1 MQETYGKISSF
12 CNAILNIMRVSLIIL
27 YTLLLCSNAFA
38 QSIYFTNNNSG
49 KPIQYVK
56 VRCSNDSS
64 VFYSGEDGIV
74 LIPRS
79 WKKQVI
85 KVSAINYLSFE
96 ITPDRWTK
104 NRLEM
109 QLQTRNENVI
119 RTFHF
124 NSTRLQANIKTL
136 PFDIYQIQQP
146 SSLNPTNMADA
157 LERSGEVFVQRSQLG
172 GGSPVVRG
180 FEANRLLLVVDG
192 IRMNTAIFRA
202 GHLQNLLRI
211 DPNSVGMVEVVSGSG
226 SSIYGSDA
234 LGGVISINTQAAAKA
249 KDGKKKEFQS
259 GLTLRNSSGN
269 FQYFDQENLVN
280 VWMNAG
286 FKKWGVRT
294 SLTLGSF
301 GDLRQGAIKPNESW
315 GSNVYVSN
323 VNSQDISNSNPNPL
337 VQKRSG
343 YQQLDIQQRWVYDT
357 EKGFRHQLNFQYSMS
372 SNVNRYDRLSEQQY
386 NQKPVYAEWHYGP
399 EMRALAAYQI
409 DFFNLTKWFDT
420 GKIIASFQMN
430 NESRITRKFENPNQ
444 TARSEEVLSYNINGD
459 WAKNFGLFKFF
470 YGFEGYYNS
479 VKSEAFAENILT
491 REVSNAS
498 TRYPA
503 GGSSVSNAA
512 VYTSFQRDFLKK
524 ITITAGLRYTYNLL
538 KSDFGNQS
546 FYPFPFQTATQKN
559 AILCGQIGL
568 IYRPINRL
576 DIKLNLSQGFRA
588 ANVDDLS
595 KVFDSNPGMLVVPN
609 IDLKAERTETFDGS
623 LNWNKNGRFSLNA
636 GAFYTLLHDAIV
648 SAKSTFDGADSVMY
662 DGTLSEV
669 RTNINA
675 QQAYIQGAN
684 IGLTWKVISN
694 YSIHTSMHITEGK
707 FRTDSSDQRLAHIP
721 PLYGKIAIERS
732 LNRKWS
738 GSIWMMFNAEKPL
751 KMYNVNGEDNL
762 QYATPS
768 GTPAWQT
775 FNVQISWN
783 PKKTMLLSAACE
795 NILDT
800 QYRVFSSGISAPGRL
815 IRLTLKANF

>member
-1 MQETYGKISSF
+1 V
-12 CNAILNIMRVSLIIL
+12 RVSLIIL
-27 YTLLLCSNAFA
+27 FPLLLCSNAFA
-38 QSIYFTNNNSG
+38 QSIYFTDNNSG
-49 KPIQYVK
+49 KPLQYVK
-56 VRCSNDSS
+56 VTCRNDSS

-85 KVSAINYLSFE
+85 KVSAFNYLSFE

-109 QLQTRNENVI
+109 QLQTRNDNVI

-211 DPNSVGMVEVVSGSG
+211 DPNSVEMVEVVSGSG

-249 KDGKKKEFQS
+249 NAGKKKEFQS
-259 GLTLRNSSGN
+259 GFTLRNSSGN

-294 SLTLGSF
+294 SITLGSF
-301 GDLRQGAIKPNESW
+301 GDLRQGSIEPIDSW
-315 GSNVYVSN
+315 SSNIYVSN
-323 VNSQDISNSNPNPL
+323 INSQDISNSNPNPL

-343 YQQLDIQQRWVYDT
+343 YQQLDVQQRWLYDT

-372 SNVNRYDRLSEQQY
+372 SNVNRYDRLSEMQDK
-386 NQKPVYAEWHYGP
+386 QKPVYAEWYYGP
-399 EMRALAAYQI
+399 EMRALAAYQL
-409 DFFNLTKWFDT
+409 DFFNETKWFDT

-430 NESRITRKFENPNQ
+430 NESRITRKFDNPNQ
-444 TARSEEVLSYNINGD
+444 TTRSEEVLSYNLNGD
-459 WAKNFGLFKFF
+459 WANNFGLFKFF

-491 REVSNAS
+491 GEISNAS

-559 AILCGQIGL
+559 AILSGQIGL

-623 LNWNKNGRFSLNA
+623 VNWNKDGRFSFTM
-636 GAFYTLLHDAIV
+636 GAFYTKLQHAIV
-648 SAKSTFDGADSVMY
+648 LGKSTFNGADSVIY
-662 DGTLSEV
+662 EGTLSEV

-684 IGLTWKVISN
+684 IGITWKVISN
-694 YSIHTSMHITEGK
+694 YSIHASMHFTDGK
-707 FRTDSSDQRLAHIP
+707 FKTDSSDQRLAHIP
-721 PLYGKIAIERS
+721 PLYGKIAIDRM

-751 KMYNVNGEDNL
+751 NMYNVNGEDNL
-762 QYATPS
+762 QYATPN

-795 NILDT
+795 NILDS

>member
-1 MQETYGKISSF
+1 
-12 CNAILNIMRVSLIIL
+12 MRVYLIIL
-27 YTLLLCSNAFA
+27 INIILCSNAIA
-38 QSIYFTNNNSG
+38 QSIYFTDNNTG
-49 KPIQYVK
+49 KPVSYVK
-56 VRCSNDSS
+56 VTCSKDSS

-85 KVSAINYLSFE
+85 KVSSFNYLSFD
-96 ITPDRWTK
+96 IAPDLWTK

-109 QLQTRNENVI
+109 QLQTRNDNI
-119 RTFHF
+119 ISTFHYT
-124 NSTRLQANIKTL
+124 STRLQADVNSL
-136 PFDIYQIQQP
+136 PFDIYQLQKP
-146 SSLNPTNMADA
+146 SVLNPSNMADA

-172 GGSPVVRG
+172 GGSAVIRG

-234 LGGVISINTQAAAKA
+234 LGGVISINTQAATKA
-249 KDGKKKEFQS
+249 TAGKINEFHS
-259 GLTLRNSSGN
+259 GFTLRNSSGN

-294 SLTLGSF
+294 SFTLGSF
-301 GDLRQGAIKPNESW
+301 GDLRQGSIKQSEYW
-315 GSNVYVSN
+315 GSNIYVSN
-323 VNSQDISNSNPNPL
+323 VNSQDNKNSNPNPL

-343 YQQLDIQQRWVYDT
+343 YQQLDVQQRWLYDT
-357 EKGFRHQLNFQYSMS
+357 EKGIRHQLNFQYSLS
-372 SNVNRYDRLSEQQY
+372 SNVNRYDRLSELQAT
-386 NQKPVYAEWHYGP
+386 QKPVYAEWHYGP
-399 EMRALAAYQI
+399 EMRALASYQI
-409 DFFNLTKWFDT
+409 DFFNSTKWFDT
-420 GKIIASFQMN
+420 GKIIAGFQMN
-430 NESRITRKFENPNQ
+430 KESRISRKFENPNQ
-444 TARSEEVLSYNINGD
+444 TTRSEEVLSYNLNGD
-459 WAKNFGLFKFF
+459 WAKNFGPIKLF
-470 YGFEGYYNS
+470 YGFEGYYNT

-491 REVSNAS
+491 GELSNAS

-524 ITITAGLRYTYNLL
+524 ITITGGLRYTYNVL
-538 KSDFGNQS
+538 KSDFGNQP
-546 FYPFPFQTATQKN
+546 FYPFPFQTAIQKN

-576 DIKLNLSQGFRA
+576 DIKANLSQGFRA
-588 ANVDDLS
+588 ANVDDMS

-609 IDLKAERTETFDGS
+609 IELKAERTETFDAS
-623 LNWNKNGRFSLNA
+623 ISWNKNGRFSFNI
-636 GAFYTLLHDAIV
+636 GSFYTQLHDAIV
-648 SAKSTFDGADSVMY
+648 TGKSTFNGADSVMY
-662 DGTLSEV
+662 DGTLSAV

-675 QQAYIQGAN
+675 QQAYIQGAH
-684 IGLTWKVISN
+684 IGFSWKVISN
-694 YSIHTSMHITEGK
+694 YSFNATMHFTEGK
-707 FRTDSSDQRLAHIP
+707 FRTDSSDQPLDHIP
-721 PLYGKIAIERS
+721 PLFGKIAIDRM

-751 KMYNVNGEDNL
+751 NMYNVNGEDNL
-762 QYATPS
+762 QYATPN

-783 PKKTMLLSAACE
+783 PRKAMQLSAACE

-815 IRLTLKANF
+815 LRITLKANF

>member
-1 MQETYGKISSF
+1 
-12 CNAILNIMRVSLIIL
+12 MRASLIIL
-27 YTLLLCSNAFA
+27 INLFICFNAIA
-38 QSIYFTNNNSG
+38 QSIYFTDNNTG

-74 LIPRS
+74 LIPRA

-85 KVSAINYLSFE
+85 KISSFNYLSFD
-96 ITPDRWTK
+96 IAPDLWTK
-104 NRLEM
+104 NRLDM
-109 QLQTRNENVI
+109 QLQTRNDNII

-124 NSTRLQANIKTL
+124 TSTRLQADVNSL
-136 PFDIYQIQQP
+136 PFDIYQLQKP
-146 SSLNPTNMADA
+146 ASLNPSNMADA

-211 DPNSVGMVEVVSGSG
+211 DPNSVGLVEVVSGSG

-234 LGGVISINTQAAAKA
+234 LGGVISINTQAATKA
-249 KDGKKKEFQS
+249 SNLKNREFHS
-259 GLTLRNSSGN
+259 GFTLRNSSGN

-294 SLTLGSF
+294 SFTLGSF

-323 VNSQDISNSNPNPL
+323 VNSQDINNSNPNPL

-343 YQQLDIQQRWVYDT
+343 YQQLDIQQRWLYDT

-372 SNVNRYDRLSEQQY
+372 SNVNRYDRLSELQAS
-386 NQKPVYAEWHYGP
+386 QKPIYAEWYYGP
-399 EMRALAAYQI
+399 EMRALASYQL
-409 DFFNLTKWFDT
+409 DFFNATKWFDT

-430 NESRITRKFENPNQ
+430 NESRISRKFENPNQ
-444 TARSEEVLSYNINGD
+444 TTRSEEVLSYNLNGD
-459 WAKNFGLFKFF
+459 WAKNFGPMKLF
-470 YGFEGYYNS
+470 YGFEGYYNT
-479 VKSEAFAENILT
+479 VNSEAFAENILT
-491 REVSNAS
+491 GEFSNAS

-524 ITITAGLRYTYNLL
+524 ITITGGLRYTYNLL

-546 FYPFPFQTATQKN
+546 FYPFPFQTASQKN
-559 AILCGQIGL
+559 DILCGQIGL
-568 IYRPINRL
+568 VYRPINRL
-576 DIKLNLSQGFRA
+576 DIKANLSQGFRA
-588 ANVDDLS
+588 ANVDDMS
-595 KVFDSNPGMLVVPN
+595 KVFDSNPEMLVVPN
-609 IDLKAERTETFDGS
+609 IQLKAERTETFDGS
-623 LNWNKNGRFSLNA
+623 ISWNKNGRFSFNS
-636 GAFYTLLHDAIV
+636 GVFYTLLHDAIILG
-648 SAKSTFDGADSVMY
+648 KSTFNGADSVVY
-662 DGTLSEV
+662 DGTYSAV

-684 IGLTWKVISN
+684 IGITWKVISN

-751 KMYNVNGEDNL
+751 SMYNVNGEDNL
-762 QYATPS
+762 QYATPN

-815 IRLTLKANF
+815 IRLILKANF

>member
-1 MQETYGKISSF
+1 MQF
-12 CNAILNIMRVSLIIL
+12 LNIVRVSLIIL
-27 YTLLLCSNAFA
+27 FTLFLCSNAIA
-38 QSIYFTNNNSG
+38 QSIYFTDNNTG
-49 KPIQYVK
+49 KPLQYVK
-56 VRCSNDSS
+56 VTCSKDSS

-74 LIPRS
+74 LIPRH
-79 WKKQVI
+79 WKKQTI
-85 KVSAINYLSFE
+85 HVSSFNYMSFD

-104 NRLEM
+104 NRLEE
-109 QLQTRNENVI
+109 QLQTRNDNII
-119 RTFHF
+119 RTFHYT
-124 NSTRLQANIKTL
+124 STRLQADVNSL
-136 PFDIYQIQQP
+136 PFDIYQLQKP
-146 SSLNPTNMADA
+146 SVLNPSNMADA
-157 LERSGEVFVQRSQLG
+157 LERTGEVFVQRSQLG

-180 FEANRLLLVVDG
+180 FESNRLLLVVDG

-234 LGGVISINTQAAAKA
+234 LGGVISINTQAASKVTNL
-249 KDGKKKEFQS
+249 KNHEFHS
-259 GLTLRNSSGN
+259 GFVIRNSSGN

-294 SLTLGSF
+294 SITLGSF
-301 GDLRQGAIKPNESW
+301 GDLRQGSIKPIDSW
-315 GSNVYVSN
+315 SSNIYVSN
-323 VNSQDISNSNPNPL
+323 INSQDISNSNPNPL

-343 YQQLDIQQRWVYDT
+343 YQQLDIQQRWLYDT

-372 SNVNRYDRLSEQQY
+372 SNVNRYDRLSELQDT
-386 NQKPVYAEWHYGP
+386 QKPVYAEWYYGP
-399 EMRALAAYQI
+399 EMRALAAYQL
-409 DFFNLTKWFDT
+409 DFFNATKWFDT

-430 NESRITRKFENPNQ
+430 KESRITRKFENPNQ
-444 TARSEEVLSYNINGD
+444 TSRSEEVLSYNLNGD

-470 YGFEGYYNS
+470 YGFEGYYNT
-479 VKSEAFAENILT
+479 VKSEAFTENILT
-491 REVSNAS
+491 GELSSAS

-524 ITITAGLRYTYNLL
+524 ITLTAGLRYTYNEL
-538 KSDFGNQS
+538 KSDFENQS

-576 DIKLNLSQGFRA
+576 DIKVNLSQGFRA
-588 ANVDDLS
+588 ANVDDMS
-595 KVFDSNPGMLVVPN
+595 KVFDSNPGILVIPN
-609 IDLKAERTETFDGS
+609 IQLKAERTETFDVS
-623 LNWNKNGRFSLNA
+623 ISWNKNGRFSFNA
-636 GAFYTLLHDAIV
+636 GVFYTLLHDAIV
-648 SAKSTFDGADSVMY
+648 SGKSTLNGADSVIY
-662 DGTLSEV
+662 DGVISAV
-669 RTNINA
+669 RTNVNA

-684 IGLTWKVISN
+684 IGITWKVISN
-694 YSIHTSMHITEGK
+694 YSFNATMHYTEGK
-707 FRTDSSDQRLAHIP
+707 FRTDSSDQRLDHIP
-721 PLYGKIAIERS
+721 PLYGKIAIDRM

-738 GSIWMMFNAEKPL
+738 GSFWMMFNVEKPL
-751 KMYNVNGEDNL
+751 SMYNVNGEDNL
-762 QYATPS
+762 QYATPN

-783 PKKTMLLSAACE
+783 PKKTMQLSAACE
-795 NILDT
+795 NIVDT

-815 IRLTLKANF
+815 LRITLKANF

>member
-1 MQETYGKISSF
+1 
-12 CNAILNIMRVSLIIL
+12 MRVSLIIIFN
-27 YTLLLCSNAFA
+27 LLLCYNAIA
-38 QSIYFTNNNSG
+38 QSIYFTDNNTG
-49 KPIQYVK
+49 KPLSYVK
-56 VRCSNDSS
+56 VTCSKDSS

-85 KVSAINYLSFE
+85 KVSSFNYLSFD
-96 ITPDRWTK
+96 IAPDLWTK

-109 QLQTRNENVI
+109 QLQTRNDNI
-119 RTFHF
+119 ISTFHYT
-124 NSTRLQANIKTL
+124 STRLQADVNSL
-136 PFDIYQIQQP
+136 PFDIYQLQKP
-146 SSLNPTNMADA
+146 SVLNPSNMADA

-192 IRMNTAIFRA
+192 VRMNTAIFRA
-202 GHLQNLLRI
+202 GHLQNLMRI

-234 LGGVISINTQAAAKA
+234 LGGVISINTQAATKA
-249 KDGKKKEFQS
+249 NAGKKNEFHS
-259 GLTLRNSSGN
+259 GITLRNSSGN

-294 SLTLGSF
+294 SFTLGSF
-301 GDLRQGAIKPNESW
+301 GDLRQGSIKQSEYW
-315 GSNVYVSN
+315 GSNIYVSN
-323 VNSQDISNSNPNPL
+323 INSQDISYSNPNPL

-343 YQQLDIQQRWVYDT
+343 YQQLDVQQRWLYDT
-357 EKGFRHQLNFQYSMS
+357 EKGIRHQLNFQYSLS
-372 SNVNRYDRLSEQQY
+372 SNVNRYDRLSEIQAT
-386 NQKPVYAEWHYGP
+386 QKPVYAEWHYGP
-399 EMRALAAYQI
+399 ELRALASYQI
-409 DFFNLTKWFDT
+409 DFFNSTKWFDT
-420 GKIIASFQMN
+420 GKIIAGFQMN
-430 NESRITRKFENPNQ
+430 KESRISRKFENPNQ
-444 TARSEEVLSYNINGD
+444 TTRSEEVLSYNLNGD
-459 WAKNFGLFKFF
+459 WAKNFGPIKLF
-470 YGFEGYYNS
+470 YGFEGYYNT
-479 VKSEAFAENILT
+479 VKSEAFADNILT
-491 REVSNAS
+491 GELSNAS

-512 VYTSFQRDFLKK
+512 VYTSFQRDFLKR
-524 ITITAGLRYTYNLL
+524 ITITGGLRYTYNVL

-559 AILCGQIGL
+559 AILCGQMGL

-576 DIKLNLSQGFRA
+576 DIKANVSQGFRA
-588 ANVDDLS
+588 ANVDDMS

-609 IDLKAERTETFDGS
+609 VELKAERTETFDAS
-623 LNWNKNGRFSLNA
+623 ISWNKNGRFSFNI
-636 GAFYTLLHDAIV
+636 GSFYTQLHDAIV
-648 SAKSTFDGADSVMY
+648 TGKSTFNGADSVMY
-662 DGTLSEV
+662 DGTLSAV

-675 QQAYIQGAN
+675 QQAYIQGAH
-684 IGLTWKVISN
+684 IGFTWKVISN
-694 YSIHTSMHITEGK
+694 YSFNATMHYTEGK
-707 FRTDSSDQRLAHIP
+707 FRTDSSDQRLDHIP
-721 PLYGKIAIERS
+721 PLYGKIAIDRMV
-732 LNRKWS
+732 NRKWS
-738 GSIWMMFNAEKPL
+738 GSIWMMFNADKPL
-751 KMYNVNGEDNL
+751 TMYNVNGEDNV
-762 QYATPS
+762 QYATPN

-783 PKKTMLLSAACE
+783 PKKTMQLSAACE

-815 IRLTLKANF
+815 LRITLKANF